1 MLEFVTAMRSIKKF
15 KIVNKNLQIISL
27 GAIIL
32 ALVFS
37 IEPILA
43 ELKLHI
49 EVPVSGLHTR
59 SKTIDVIGTISDTSV
74 AQVKVTFDGATIG
87 ETNLQC
93 RNGRFETEKE
103 LGSGKTVVSVFAKDK
118 AGNQTESGVVVFMDC
133 TVNTV
138 LGSNMAFVNADE
150 EWLLNPTQL
159 ISNRSMVPLR
169 DYCQFFGAQLT
180 WEAPTRKLALTLGR
194 RKTQFQIGSSKAIVD
209 GKPATVDPVPQ
220 IIFGSTYVPARF
232 FAQAIGGGVGW
243 HKESKTLSVSVP

>member
-1 MLEFVTAMRSIKKF
+1 MLESPVTMSSREMIKN
-15 KIVNKNLQIISL
+15 VNKYLQTISL
-27 GAIIL
+27 GLAIIVF
-32 ALVFS
+32 VFS
-37 IEPILA
+37 TETLFA

-59 SKTIDVIGTISDTSV
+59 SKTIDIVGTISDPSI
-74 AQVKVTFDGATIG
+74 AQVKVILDGATIG

-93 RNGRFETEKE
+93 RNGRFETQKE
-103 LGSGKTVVSVFAKDK
+103 LGSGKTVVSVFAKDR
-118 AGNQTESGVVVFMDC
+118 AGNQTESGVVVFRDC

-138 LGSNMAFVNADE
+138 LGSNTAYVNADE
-150 EWLLNPTQL
+150 EQLLNPTQL

-180 WEAPTRKLALTLGR
+180 WEAPARKLTLTLGR

-209 GKPATVDPVPQ
+209 GKSAAVDPVSQ